1 MLQPTQVDR
10 VIPTCL
16 GVLARFPTLH
26 VDSTHL
32 EEITAAGLHAEVKA
46 GMIRLPEERASRG
59 DRRQFQP
66 RVSSPNRLL
75 SPW

>member
-59 DRRQFQP
+59 RP
-66 RVSSPNRLL
+66 PPVPAAGLI
-75 SPW
+75 PEPPT